1 MARAKRKKSGATF
14 GSRTDVGCVR
24 EHNEDS
30 LAVAPPLYV
39 VCDGMG
45 GHAAGEV
52 ASEIAVDVICDR
64 APAHPDA
71 SALGQAETIGRESK
85 NDIVI
90 PDINVSRV
98 HAEIRQDESGAW
110 ILTDL
115 GSTNGTFVNGRQIKS
130 TALHDADRII
140 VGTTNLEFQLI

>member
-1 MARAKRKKSGATF
+1 MPAQAAVRARLIDT
-14 GSRTDVGCVR
+14 T
-24 EHNEDS
+24 NN
-30 LAVAPPLYV
+30 
-39 VCDGMG
+39 
-45 GHAAGEV
+45 
-52 ASEIAVDVICDR
+52 R
-64 APAHPDA
+64 AYDLA
-71 SALGQAETIGRESK
+71 SARLLIGRESK